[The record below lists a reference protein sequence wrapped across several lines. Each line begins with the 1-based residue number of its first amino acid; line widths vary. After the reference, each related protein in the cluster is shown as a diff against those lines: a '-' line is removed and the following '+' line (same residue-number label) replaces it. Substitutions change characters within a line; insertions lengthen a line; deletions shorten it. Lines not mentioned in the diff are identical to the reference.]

1 MDNWFISLVDRF
13 DGYGIAVYVL
23 LTCLIAGLLS
33 SIIGLE
39 REFKGQP
46 AGLRT
51 HVLVS
56 IGCCLLMSLSIYAI
70 KRAVQDTSYSSL
82 SYDASRIGA
91 GILSGVGF
99 IGAGTIIKSGLNIRG
114 LTTAATLWLT
124 AALGMACGC
133 GFIFEAVIVAI
144 VSMFFLISLT
154 YVEKFFE
161 KRSPT
166 FVLLVQNDDGYEE
179 EIRKEA
185 SNYEMHI
192 KNMIVL
198 GEEKKDEDSYTRI
211 LVKLSFRPDKEMLR
225 LFEQR
230 LHSLDQVKMVER
242 IH

>member
-1 MDNWFISLVDRF
+1 MDNWFISLVDKF
-13 DGYGIAVYVL
+13 DGYGIALYVL
-23 LTCLIAGLLS
+23 LTCVIAGILS

-39 REFKGQP
+39 REFKGQS

-56 IGCCLLMSLSIYAI
+56 IACSLLMSLSIYAI
-70 KRAVQDTSYSSL
+70 RKAVQNTDFASL
-82 SYDASRIGA
+82 TYDASRIGA

-133 GFIFEAVIVAI
+133 GFIFEAIIVAI

-166 FVLLVQNDDGYEE
+166 FMI
-179 EIRKEA
+179 EIRKESDYEDVIKNEA
-185 SNYEMHI
+185 SNFEMHI
-192 KNMIVL
+192 KNFVVL
-198 GEEKKDEDSYTRI
+198 QETKHEDGSYVQVM
-211 LVKLSFRPDKEMLR
+211 LKLSFRPDKVMLR
-225 LFEQR
+225 HFEER
-230 LHSLDQVKMVER
+230 LHSLSGVVSVDRV
-242 IH
+242 H

>member
-1 MDNWFISLVDRF
+1 MDNWFVSLIDKY
-13 DGYGIAVYVL
+13 DGYGIALYVL
-23 LTCLIAGLLS
+23 FTALIAGILS

-56 IGCCLLMSLSIYAI
+56 IACSLLMSLSIYAI
-70 KRAVQDTSYSSL
+70 QKAIKGTSYQTL
-82 SYDASRIGA
+82 SYDASRIAA

-99 IGAGTIIKSGLNIRG
+99 IGAGTIIKSGMNIRG

-133 GFIFEAVIVAI
+133 GFLFEAIIVTV

-166 FVLLVQNDDGYEE
+166 FYIEIKKIDGYEE
-179 EIRKEA
+179 KIKKEA
-185 SNYEMHI
+185 SNYELSI
-192 KNMIVL
+192 KNFIVL
-198 GEEKKDEDSYTRI
+198 CEEKKNDHKI
-211 LVKLSFRPDKEMLR
+211 VKIQLKLSYRPDKAMLK
-225 LFEQR
+225 LFEER
-230 LHSLDQVKMVER
+230 LHSLNETIEVKR
-242 IH
+242 YN